1 MRGCVRRDDWR
12 GLPGEKDGNQ
22 RARCRDVVR
31 LFIVALA
38 AADLDV
44 ESIGDPEREVGE
56 NGIFRIGLVDS
67 LQLRLPGASEGHRV
81 DKDKAAE
88 RSGALV
94 RVKETEEPVE
104 PRPERRGKAQ
114 LLREFPGDVVLDPG
128 IAADTVN
135 LFCQATEQGTDIER
149 VRDVAVTVS
158 GDGRELGGADLPC
171 QSRAV

>member
-22 RARCRDVVR
+22 RAGRRDVVG

-44 ESIGDPEREVGE
+44 ESIGDPQREVRE

-67 LQLRLPGASEGHRV
+67 LQLRLPGASESHRV

-88 RSGALV
+88 RSGAPVLV
-94 RVKETEEPVE
+94 KGTEAPRE
-104 PRPERRGKAQ
+104 PRPRRRG
-114 LLREFPGDVVLDPG
+114 
-128 IAADTVN
+128 N
-135 LFCQATEQGTDIER
+135 
-149 VRDVAVTVS
+149 
-158 GDGRELGGADLPC
+158 
-171 QSRAV
+171 